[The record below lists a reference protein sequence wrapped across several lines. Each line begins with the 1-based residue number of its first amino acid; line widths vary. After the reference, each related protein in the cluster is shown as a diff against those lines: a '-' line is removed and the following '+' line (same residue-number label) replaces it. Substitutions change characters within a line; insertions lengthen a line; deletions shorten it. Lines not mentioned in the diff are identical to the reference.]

1 MTQSTHHFM
10 NVAVSEAFLLTS
22 LGGDADM
29 LYANVSAAFRNE
41 EMVEIA
47 REGYGENDSVVLRT
61 CPIPVPGRTRLSAVI
76 PELLGKVFVDM
87 ERHIRRNLATGNRVR
102 LHLVGPPAEAERS
115 ELLAAHVQFE
125 WLIRTSDVMES
136 VTRTTGDPQSAT
148 ADLIDCCRSLVEG
161 EHDAVYFGGIDSL
174 ISSATFDELFEQ
186 GRIPR
191 DPAAGAVSPGEGVA
205 FIGLR
210 RIDESDADAVKLSAA
225 AVTPVEAESVVAR
238 ADALARSLSRA
249 DTTPEGR
256 RQGVTEVIH
265 DLQGEEDRVR
275 EWMLAQDR
283 VWPNRLPEPLRQ
295 AIQDGKL
302 ESADNPDE
310 IAVQVTEIADTLG
323 CPGAVGL
330 PVSLAVGYGKL
341 NCARAFRA
349 FGCPMPTELLVVD
362 ASSPRSR
369 GAVRLSLAEHTN
381 ES

>member
-1 MTQSTHHFM
+1 M

-22 LGGDADM
+22 LGEDADM

-41 EMVEIA
+41 EMIEIA
-47 REGYGENDSVVLRT
+47 REAYGENDSVVLRT
-61 CPIPVPGRTRLSAVI
+61 CPIPLPGRTRLSAII

-87 ERHIRRNLATGNRVR
+87 ERHIRRHLAAGDKVR
-102 LHLVGPPAEAERS
+102 LHMLAPPAEASRS
-115 ELLAAHVQFE
+115 ELLAPHVQLD
-125 WLIRTSDVMES
+125 WLSRTSDVMER
-136 VTRTTGDPQSAT
+136 VETTAGDSQSAT
-148 ADLIDCCRSLVEG
+148 ADLIDCCRSLAEG
-161 EHDAVYFGGIDSL
+161 EYDAVYFGGIDSL
-174 ISSATFDELFEQ
+174 ISSATFNELFEQ

-210 RIDESDADAVKLSAA
+210 RIEEGDTASVKLSAA
-225 AVTPVEAESVVAR
+225 AVTTVETESVVSR

-249 DTTPEGR
+249 GTTPEGGQR
-256 RQGVTEVIH
+256 GITEVIH

-283 VWPNRLPEPLRQ
+283 VWPNRLPESLRQ

-323 CPGAVGL
+323 CPGAVSL

-341 NCARAFRA
+341 NCARVFRG

-362 ASSPRSR
+362 ASSSQSR